1 MPTTAMTPV
10 YEVGS
15 NLYVNLTNRCPC
27 ACTFCVRQLGDNGV
41 TGEGSLWLE
50 HEPSFAEVMEAFERF
65 DVDAYNEVVFCGYG
79 EPTEAFDLLLEV
91 ARTVKERYGKP
102 VRVNTNGQGSLV
114 NGRAIAPEFAGVIDA
129 VSVSLNTPDPARYQE
144 LVRSQFGEKAWQA
157 MLDFTREVR
166 RYVPSVTMT
175 TVSTTLTSEEE
186 ARCQEIC
193 DELGVRYRIRPLVE

>member
-1 MPTTAMTPV
+1 MTPV

-27 ACTFCVRQLGDNGV
+27 SCTFCVRQLGDNGV

-50 HEPSFAEVMEAFERF
+50 HEPNFDEVMEAFGHF

-114 NGRAIAPEFAGVIDA
+114 NGRDIAPEFAGVVDA

-144 LVRSQFGEKAWQA
+144 LVRSRFGEKAWQG
-157 MLDFTREVR
+157 MLDFTRKVR

-175 TVSTTLTSEEE
+175 TVGSTLTPEEE
-186 ARCQEIC
+186 ARCQKIC